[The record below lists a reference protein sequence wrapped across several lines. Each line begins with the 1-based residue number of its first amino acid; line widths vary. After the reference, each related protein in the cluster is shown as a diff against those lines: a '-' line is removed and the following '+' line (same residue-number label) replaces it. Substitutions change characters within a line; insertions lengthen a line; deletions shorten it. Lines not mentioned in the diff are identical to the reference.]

1 MKLMSELDLS
11 GRRVLI
17 RQDLNVPLREGEIT
31 NDARLRA
38 AAPSLIDALNQGAA
52 VIVMS
57 HLGRPVEGQW
67 TEQASMA
74 PIAARLSELIGRDV
88 LMAKEWRQ
96 VAPCP
101 VMWCC
106 WRTSALTRERRQ
118 MTPRWQPIMRRSA
131 MSLSWMLLALRIVPR
146 RRLMGLPTPRQWL
159 RGSVASR
166 RVDRSGAGLDRCASA
181 DARGGGRL
189 QGVDQITGAGFAHT
203 ALR

>member
-67 TEQASMA
+67 TERLPGADRG
-74 PIAARLSELIGRDV
+74 AAVGGNWTRCVDGQR
-88 LMAKEWRQ
+88 
-96 VAPCP
+96 VA
-101 VMWCC
+101 
-106 WRTSALTRERRQ
+106 
-118 MTPRWQPIMRRSA
+118 
-131 MSLSWMLLALRIVPR
+131 
-146 RRLMGLPTPRQWL
+146 
-159 RGSVASR
+159 
-166 RVDRSGAGLDRCASA
+166 AGGASA
-181 DARGGGRL
+181 R
-189 QGVDQITGAGFAHT
+189 
-203 ALR
+203 